1 MFSLD
6 ALFWH
11 EKFLNKR
18 LFIQQL
24 NIYVGQKRF
33 KRRKNKLKRKE
44 KSEKKKREGG
54 WKVYKSA
61 FFIQLIIKL
70 IIMSK
75 ITSK

>member
-6 ALFWH
+6 ALYCH
-11 EKFLNKR
+11 AKFLNKR

-44 KSEKKKREGG
+44 KSEKKKRKGG
-54 WKVYKSA
+54 
-61 FFIQLIIKL
+61 
-70 IIMSK
+70 
-75 ITSK
+75 